1 MVSILTGSGALPALA
16 HAATLISFTRSFC
29 MRSAHELGQ
38 LPFEGRVAKARPRRA
53 PERMLLEKAFWSTRY
68 ATRVGYFRYGPAD
81 RCDPSTVWM
90 RSADPA
96 ARCGADKVVKICDVK
111 QRLKS
116 EPFVRLMPPSVGS
129 LEPEPAAG
137 CSREYL
143 YVLRRLAGRGLTF
156 PIATV
161 RYGPLKV
168 TAYIMSLLI

>member
-1 MVSILTGSGALPALA
+1 
-16 HAATLISFTRSFC
+16 
-29 MRSAHELGQ
+29 MRSAHELAQ
-38 LPFEGRVAKARPRRA
+38 LPFEGRVAKASTRRA

-68 ATRVGYFRYGPAD
+68 VTRGRNFRYGPAD
-81 RCDPSTVWM
+81 RCDQSTVWM

-96 ARCGADKVVKICDVK
+96 AIGGADKVMKICDVK

-129 LEPEPAAG
+129 LEPQTATG

-143 YVLRRLAGRGLTF
+143 YVLRRLPGRGLTF

-168 TAYIMSLLI
+168 TAYMF